1 LKKNLQILIPLLIFC
16 INSIAAIKDSTSIE
30 QEAFDYFIE
39 NINSIGYHDGSKFH
53 SFDTSKNKMYFS
65 GYTGFYSA
73 LDRSLNIRKKGFVL
87 FNNDKDS
94 INFRR
99 TNIYPIDKLKRSIKS
114 NNKFIV
120 VNNNLD
126 FKQIRNK
133 GDIKVSIS
141 NRYLVGQYFYVQVYI
156 KFGVDWVYNA
166 VYIKLDMYGKPIDIV
181 GTYGVY

>member
-1 LKKNLQILIPLLIFC
+1 MKKNLQILIPLLIFC

-99 TNIYPIDKLKRSIKS
+99 TNIYPID
-114 NNKFIV
+114 
-120 VNNNLD
+120 NNNHYSW
-126 FKQIRNK
+126 NW
-133 GDIKVSIS
+133 
-141 NRYLVGQYFYVQVYI
+141 NC
-156 KFGVDWVYNA
+156 GV
-166 VYIKLDMYGKPIDIV
+166 KIDN
-181 GTYGVY
+181 